1 MRSFALALISCAL
14 LTVAP
19 AAATAA
25 PSPYKR
31 NLSQAS
37 SHLRV
42 AIEIRPGQL
51 AEYLRSSELV
61 CEAGERAEKRGDE
74 AGAQADWSA
83 LSQLVDEL
91 DRREMKAIDS
101 AYVRADETLV
111 ALQRRFSRAWQ
122 GQAANVRELKLGVTR
137 TREGIVLLRGAMDR
151 IAVAFSEWD
160 RHDCIGAVN
169 SIEAGVRRIS
179 PGLDKVN
186 HGMQRLWVLPRH

>member
-1 MRSFALALISCAL
+1 MAKWLKRGKDAVARAEADRQVRATVEGILADI
-14 LTVAP
+14 
-19 AAATAA
+19 
-25 PSPYKR
+25 
-31 NLSQAS
+31 
-37 SHLRV
+37 
-42 AIEIRPGQL
+42 
-51 AEYLRSSELV
+51 
-61 CEAGERAEKRGDE
+61 EKRGDE

-91 DRREMKAIDS
+91 DRREMKAIDG
-101 AYVRADETLV
+101 AYVRADENLV

-160 RHDCIGAVN
+160 RHGCIGAVD

-186 HGMQRLWVLPRH
+186 HGMQRLWALPRH